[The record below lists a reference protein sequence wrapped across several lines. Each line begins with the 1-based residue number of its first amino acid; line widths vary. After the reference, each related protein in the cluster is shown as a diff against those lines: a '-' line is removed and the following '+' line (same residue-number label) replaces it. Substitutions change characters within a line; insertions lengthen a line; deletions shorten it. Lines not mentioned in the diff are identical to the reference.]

1 VTVPCFGPKRIY
13 LEKIVHPVK
22 FVCADL
28 LVVINSKR
36 LMQIRHW
43 YDEEKLEKE
52 KEEKGEMQEV

>member
-1 VTVPCFGPKRIY
+1 
-13 LEKIVHPVK
+13 
-22 FVCADL
+22 VCADL